1 LHLLGLFDK
10 KINYLI
16 SYLQVVVFMRNQKL
30 LVKVVLKIAMMN
42 ANIVMDI
49 KMLIRKPYLNLVIL
63 REKECHRI
71 LVNFIVNQVY
81 RVGYFNL
88 STLITPK
95 RSKKKKKR
103 KKKKERKN
111 KNKNKNKKNKNKKRK
126 ESCILKRRKKL
137 VILKAFFKIICKSN
151 RIF

>member
-1 LHLLGLFDK
+1 LTK

-49 KMLIRKPYLNLVIL
+49 KMLIRKSYLNLVIL
-63 REKECHRI
+63 REKECHHI

-81 RVGYFNL
+81 RVGYFNIFM
-88 STLITPK
+88 LIF
-95 RSKKKKKR
+95 R
-103 KKKKERKN
+103 KG
-111 KNKNKNKKNKNKKRK
+111 
-126 ESCILKRRKKL
+126 S
-137 VILKAFFKIICKSN
+137 
-151 RIF
+151 IF